1 MAYFSIDLTSISL
14 EEVEAY
20 DFLLGI
26 FNYENIRF
34 GSSKN
39 FIVDLTNLN
48 LVNLRQL
55 SIKRSLH
62 F

>member
-1 MAYFSIDLTSISL
+1 MALFSIDLTSISL